1 MPASMAI
8 TTAELLTLVARL
20 AFVLL
25 LYLFVFWALAALRR
39 SVRASAMLS
48 ASPLQPATLTLAE
61 AAPVDGPVGRVVPI
75 DRPLVIGRR
84 GECDVVLQDDAVSG
98 RHARISWDTD
108 SWQVED
114 LHSTNGT
121 FVNGRR
127 VTQPV
132 RLKTGD
138 ALRIGNASWR
148 VELP

>member
-8 TTAELLTLVARL
+8 TAAELLTLAARL
-20 AFVLL
+20 AFVLV
-25 LYLFVFWALAALRR
+25 LYLFVFWALLALRR
-39 SVRASAMLS
+39 SVRASAQLS
-48 ASPLQPATLTLAE
+48 VAPPRPATLTLAE
-61 AAPVDGPVGRVVPI
+61 AAPVDGPVGRVIPI

-84 GECDVVLQDDAVSG
+84 AECDVVLQDDAVSG
-98 RHARISWDTD
+98 RHARISWDTE

-114 LHSTNGT
+114 LESTNGT

-127 VTQPV
+127 VAVPV

-138 ALRIGNASWR
+138 AVRTGNATWR

>member
-1 MPASMAI
+1 MAGVTAI
-8 TTAELLTLVARL
+8 TAAELLALLARL

-25 LYLFVFWALAALRR
+25 LYLFVFWALVALRR
-39 SVRASAMLS
+39 SVGASAAL
-48 ASPLQPATLTLAE
+48 AKAPVHPATLTLAE
-61 AAPVDGPVGRVVPI
+61 AAPVDGPVGRVIPI

-84 GECDVVLQDDAVSG
+84 SECDVILQDDAVSG

-121 FVNGRR
+121 FVNGQRVRR
-127 VTQPV
+127 PT
-132 RLKTGD
+132 RLASGD
-138 ALRIGNASWR
+138 ALRTGNATWR

>member
-1 MPASMAI
+1 MPI
-8 TTAELLTLVARL
+8 TAAELFTLLARL

-25 LYLFVFWALAALRR
+25 LYLFVFWALVALRR

-48 ASPLQPATLTLAE
+48 GPTKRLATLTLAE
-61 AAPVDGPVGRVVPI
+61 AAPVDGPIGRVVPI

-98 RHARISWDTD
+98 HHARVSWDTD

-114 LHSTNGT
+114 LSSTNGT

-127 VTQPV
+127 VSRPV
-132 RLKTGD
+132 RLKSGD
-138 ALRIGNASWR
+138 ALRIGNATWR

>member
-1 MPASMAI
+1 MPI
-8 TTAELLTLVARL
+8 TAAELFTLLARL

-25 LYLFVFWALAALRR
+25 LYLFVFWALVALRR

-48 ASPLQPATLTLAE
+48 GTTKRPATLTLAE
-61 AAPVDGPVGRVVPI
+61 AAPVDGPIGRVVPI

-98 RHARISWDTD
+98 HHARVSWDTD

-114 LHSTNGT
+114 LSSTNGT

-127 VTQPV
+127 VSRPV
-132 RLKTGD
+132 RLKSGD
-138 ALRIGNASWR
+138 ALRIGNATWR